1 LKNLADL
8 NGASWENIRDNK
20 AIKKDFIFHD
30 FNEAW
35 SFMNKIA
42 SIADSMDHHPEW
54 SNTYNRVTII
64 LTTHDAGQVTDKD
77 ILLANEIDNIT
88 ENNN

>member
-1 LKNLADL
+1 MTNLNDF
-8 NGASWENIRDNK
+8 SWQKTRDNK
-20 AIKKDFIFHD
+20 AIKKDFKFHD

-35 SFMNKIA
+35 SFMNKVA
-42 SIADSMDHHPEW
+42 SVAESMDHHPEW
-54 SNTYNRVTII
+54 SNVYNKVTII

-77 ILLANEIDNIT
+77 ILLANAIDAIG